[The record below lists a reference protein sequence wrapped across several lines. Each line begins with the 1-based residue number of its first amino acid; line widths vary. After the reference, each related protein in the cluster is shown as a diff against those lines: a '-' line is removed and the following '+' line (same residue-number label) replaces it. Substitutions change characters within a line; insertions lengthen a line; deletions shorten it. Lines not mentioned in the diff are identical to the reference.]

1 MRAFCSE
8 WVKLSRRNTL
18 LGFGGAMVGFAVL
31 FTILAFVNAGGGN
44 VDLDG
49 GETADFVTAAML
61 SLPEGSVFAITSVG
75 GFLGIIALALFAS
88 NLSGEFNKGTIRMLF
103 VTEPNRLKLLAGK
116 VAALISFV
124 AVGVAATLAATI
136 GVGALLAPGAGVET
150 AAWWTSDGLAA
161 IGSAYLNLTGA
172 ALVPALIA
180 ATIAVLTRSS
190 AIAISV
196 GAAWFI
202 LGEVLLGTFWDSLA
216 EWGPAAVTNALAVGG
231 AGGAGAM
238 GGAAPVI
245 AYSTAALL
253 AIGYGILSLAISAT
267 VLARRD
273 VTS

>member
-1 MRAFCSE
+1 
-8 WVKLSRRNTL
+8 
-18 LGFGGAMVGFAVL
+18 
-31 FTILAFVNAGGGN
+31 
-44 VDLDG
+44 
-49 GETADFVTAAML
+49 
-61 SLPEGSVFAITSVG
+61 
-75 GFLGIIALALFAS
+75 
-88 NLSGEFNKGTIRMLF
+88 

-124 AVGVAATLAATI
+124 GLGVAATLVATI

-150 AAWWTSDGLAA
+150 AAWWSSDGLAA
-161 IGSAYLNLTGA
+161 IGSAYVNLTAA

-180 ATIAVLTRSS
+180 ATIAVITRSS

-245 AYSTAALL
+245 AYGTAALL
-253 AIGYGILSLAISAT
+253 AIGYGVLSLAISGT

>member
-1 MRAFCSE
+1 MRAFRSE

-18 LGFGGAMVGFAVL
+18 LGFGGAMVGFTVL

-49 GETADFVTAAML
+49 GESEDFVTAAML

-88 NLSGEFNKGTIRMLF
+88 NLAGEFNKGTIRMLF

-124 AVGVAATLAATI
+124 AVGVAATLVATV

-161 IGSAYLNLTGA
+161 IGSAYLNLTAA

-180 ATIAVLTRSS
+180 ATIAVITRSS

-202 LGEVLLGTFWDSLA
+202 LGEVLLGIFWDSLA

-231 AGGAGAM
+231 SGGAGAM

-245 AYSTAALL
+245 AYGTAALL
-253 AIGYGILSLAISAT
+253 ALGYGVLSLAISGT

>member
-1 MRAFCSE
+1 MRVFRSE

-18 LGFGGAMVGFAVL
+18 LGFGGAMVGFTVL

-49 GETADFVTAAML
+49 GEQENFVTAAML

-88 NLSGEFNKGTIRMLF
+88 SLAGEFNKGTIRMLF
-103 VTEPNRLKLLAGK
+103 VTEPNRIKVLAGK
-116 VAALISFV
+116 LAALASFV
-124 AVGVAATLAATI
+124 AVGVAATLAATVGI
-136 GVGALLAPGAGVET
+136 GALLAPGAGVSST
-150 AAWWTSDGLAA
+150 AWWTAEGLAA
-161 IGSAYLNLTGA
+161 IGSAYVNLTGA

-202 LGEVLLGTFWDSLA
+202 LGEALIGTFWDSLA

-231 AGGAGAM
+231 VGGAGAM

-245 AYSTAALL
+245 AYSTAILL
-253 AIGYGILSLAISAT
+253 AVGYGAVSLAISGT
-267 VLARRD
+267 VLATRD

>member
-1 MRAFCSE
+1 
-8 WVKLSRRNTL
+8 
-18 LGFGGAMVGFAVL
+18 MVGFAVL

-49 GETADFVTAAML
+49 GDSEAFVTAAML

-88 NLSGEFNKGTIRMLF
+88 NLAGEFNKGTIRMLF

-124 AVGVAATLAATI
+124 GLGVAATLVATI

-150 AAWWTSDGLAA
+150 AAWWSSDGLAA
-161 IGSAYLNLTGA
+161 IGSAYVNLTAA

-180 ATIAVLTRSS
+180 ATIAVITRSS

-245 AYSTAALL
+245 AYGTAALL
-253 AIGYGILSLAISAT
+253 AIGYGVLSLAISGT